1 MSNKKQTFNPK
12 FKQWKFRPTMLCYG
26 YLSENGIII
35 TDNSIIDHLTFNGSY
50 GKVIGQRMN
59 FQTLSCFSD
68 GESLIGYNR
77 IAFYLAECLELL
89 TIYSLQNEKLT
100 TDEFWS
106 LCINWDKNF
115 LIDYAVYK
123 FFKEKYWV
131 IRTGLN
137 FGCKYIL
144 YKNSPEICHG
154 NAAVYIMPKS
164 TFEKSD
170 FETNAS
176 RAQQRLLSNV
186 KKDLI
191 YCYITFLKND
201 FNINDKE
208 CLKFIKVTMK
218 GIKARNS

>member
-77 IAFYLAECLELL
+77 IVNNCKNLYLSFVEAFYLAECLELL

-137 FGCKYIL
+137 FGCKYS
-144 YKNSPEICHG
+144 KFDN
-154 NAAVYIMPKS
+154 K
-164 TFEKSD
+164 
-170 FETNAS
+170 
-176 RAQQRLLSNV
+176 
-186 KKDLI
+186 LI
-191 YCYITFLKND
+191 NK
-201 FNINDKE
+201 
-208 CLKFIKVTMK
+208 
-218 GIKARNS
+218 